1 MVASFSNFYG
11 KLEMF
16 FVLTFENAFAFTFH
30 FKAEKKAQAFLKN
43 RTRDFQNSPPFERSA
58 CLYVAIS
65 EIFLENENLFQKT
78 GIALFS

>member
-30 FKAEKKAQAFLKN
+30 FKAEKKA
-43 RTRDFQNSPPFERSA
+43 
-58 CLYVAIS
+58 
-65 EIFLENENLFQKT
+65 
-78 GIALFS
+78 